1 VSRSAVARVLG
12 DDFARLP
19 VQVRTAHSGETLFLT
34 GRANA
39 DVGPGWVPAL
49 IRGLFGFPRPGRDMP
64 VSITFATDISGH
76 DSWRRDFDGRRYSST
91 MEAGSGRH
99 AGLLVERQQLFTWV
113 FRLTAA
119 HDRLILELVSS
130 AILGI
135 PQPRWLAPRCFAFET
150 GADGKFTFDITVDLP
165 IFGRLIRYWGAM
177 DVAVTSRP

>member
-1 VSRSAVARVLG
+1 VTASAVASVLG

-19 VQVRTAHSGETLFLT
+19 AEVRTAHGGETLFLT

-39 DVGPGWVPAL
+39 DVGPGWMPAL
-49 IRGLFGFPRPGRDMP
+49 IRAVFGFPRPGRDMP
-64 VSITFATDISGH
+64 VTIAFATDASGR
-76 DSWRRDFDGRRYSST
+76 DSWRRDFDGRKYSST
-91 MEAGSGRH
+91 MQAGAGRH

-113 FRLTAA
+113 FRLTAED
-119 HDRLILELVSS
+119 DRLILELVSS

-150 GADGKFTFDITVDLP
+150 GAGGKFTFDITVDLP

-177 DVAVTSRP
+177 DLPAAG